1 MDPDS
6 GKAVVMN
13 GSPAP
18 RAARVLL
25 VQGVIA
31 STMQLVR
38 SVRDGQDA
46 AAVRGLM
53 LERRRMLEELTLDET
68 VQVLPGSVWALR
80 EAVVESDRTLE
91 ALLA

>member
-1 MDPDS
+1 MDVAPTPR
-6 GKAVVMN
+6 
-13 GSPAP
+13 PAQL
-18 RAARVLL
+18 LL

-38 SVRDGQDA
+38 SVRDGHDA
-46 AAVRGLM
+46 PALRRLM
-53 LERRRMLEELTLDET
+53 LERRRMLQELARDET
-68 VQVLPGSVWALR
+68 VQGLPGSVWALR

>member
-6 GKAVVMN
+6 FKESVMHVTHV
-13 GSPAP
+13 P
-18 RAARVLL
+18 RAAQLLL

-31 STMQLVR
+31 STTQLVR
-38 SVRDGQDA
+38 LVRDGRDA
-46 AAVRGLM
+46 AAVRRLM
-53 LERRRMLEELTLDET
+53 RERRRMLAELTRDDA
-68 VQVLPGSVWALR
+68 VQGRPGSAWALR

>member
-1 MDPDS
+1 MD
-6 GKAVVMN
+6 VTL
-13 GSPAP
+13 AP
-18 RAARVLL
+18 RAARLLL

-31 STMQLVR
+31 STKQLVR

-46 AAVRGLM
+46 EAVRRMM
-53 LERRRMLEELTLDET
+53 LERRRMLAELSLDEA
-68 VQVLPGSVWALR
+68 VQGQPGTAWALH

>member
-1 MDPDS
+1 MD
-6 GKAVVMN
+6 A
-13 GSPAP
+13 SPAP
-18 RAARVLL
+18 RAARLLL